1 MGNVI
6 TNCHSEVMTCE
17 ELILTPELKALDE
30 NQIAIIKRTWEIP
43 SAKSVDS
50 GEHILYLFFDR
61 YPHNQLKFAAFRTT
75 PLLMLKGMP
84 GFRSHASKI
93 MNVFSIAIDA
103 LGRENGMEEIV
114 KLLNEVGKSHAR
126 RKIPKKA
133 LNVKQK

>member
-1 MGNVI
+1 MGNAI
-6 TNCHSEVMTCE
+6 TNCHPKVMNCE
-17 ELILTPELKALDE
+17 EIIQTPEIKSLDE
-30 NQIAIIKRTWEIP
+30 NQIAIIKRTWQIP

-93 MNVFSIAIDA
+93 M
-103 LGRENGMEEIV
+103 
-114 KLLNEVGKSHAR
+114 
-126 RKIPKKA
+126 
-133 LNVKQK
+133 